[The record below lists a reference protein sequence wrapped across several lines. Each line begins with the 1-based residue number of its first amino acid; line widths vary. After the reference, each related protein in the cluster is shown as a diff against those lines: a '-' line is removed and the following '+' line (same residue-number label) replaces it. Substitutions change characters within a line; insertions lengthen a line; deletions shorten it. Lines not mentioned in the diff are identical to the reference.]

1 MTFRERAEE
10 FFVNAMRR
18 ANFWGR
24 RKLAPGV
31 RTVVGLAFV
40 LGGVFWWLPILGLWM
55 LPVGLVLI
63 ALDIPGL
70 RKPVSRWLDKWLRKN
85 SRHERKRRATARAK
99 K

>member
-1 MTFRERAEE
+1 MASKTSATLRERATE

-18 ANFWGR
+18 ANYWGR
-24 RKLAPGV
+24 RKLPPGV
-31 RTVVGLAFV
+31 RTLVGLLFCA
-40 LGGVFWWLPILGLWM
+40 GGVFWWLPILGLWM

-70 RKPVSRWLDKWLRKN
+70 KKPVSRWLDKWLRKH
-85 SRHERKRRATARAK
+85 SKKRNK